1 MHIDLVAD
9 ASVGSAPAGFAAAIQ
24 QAASILDRVLTN
36 AITVNISYGW
46 GEIGGTALQAGGN
59 FAEGGPQQT
68 GGFSYQAVRAALT
81 AASDTGATAAAV
93 ASLPAIGP
101 NGVAAYDLS
110 TAQQRAFG
118 LLPAQAAGLD
128 GEIGFATGWTS
139 NWVGGALHE
148 LTHALGRTS
157 WNGTEV
163 MDLFRYSG
171 AGVRQV
177 AWGAAAYFSV
187 DAGRT
192 ALADFGTASDAGDF
206 KNDALAPQDP
216 FDETISAQALTAVD
230 AELMNAVG
238 FSVTAA
244 PQPVAMAAGAA
255 AHGNDLGLTPAAVG
269 ATHMID
275 ALNLEASYLDLA
287 RAFGLNGAGMQNW
300 LATYQPVEHRVETF
314 DGLDY
319 VASYADLVAAFK
331 GAGSLAVVRAAGA
344 AHQITYGF
352 IEGRTTSFNGLDYIA
367 ANPDLI
373 ASLGADNDAG
383 AYHYITA
390 GAAAGRATAFN
401 GLAYIASHAEL
412 IASLGANEQAG
423 AAQFI
428 TSGYRAGSGTTFD
441 GLTYIASYAD
451 LIRALGAD
459 AERGALHFIQYGH
472 TEGRGTTFDVG
483 AYTASHTYLAGQY
496 ASNAAFLMAYIQHY
510 AATGAGL

>member
-1 MHIDLVAD
+1 MHINLVAD

-24 QAASILDRVLTN
+24 QAATTLEGVLTN

-46 GEIGGTALQAGGN
+46 GEIGGTALPAGAN
-59 FAEGGPQQT
+59 FAEGGPEGS
-68 GGFSYQAVRAALT
+68 GGFGYRAVKAALT

-93 ASLPAIGP
+93 ASLPAAGP
-101 NGVAAYDLS
+101 NGVASYFLAN
-110 TAQQRAFG
+110 AQEKAFG
-118 LLPAQAAGLD
+118 LLPAQAPGLD
-128 GEIGFATGWTS
+128 GEIGFGTGWTS

-157 WNGTEV
+157 DNGAAV

-171 AGVRQV
+171 AGIRQV
-177 AWGAAAYFSV
+177 AWGSAAYFSV
-187 DAGRT
+187 DGGRT
-192 ALADFGTASDAGDF
+192 ALADFGTVSDAGDF
-206 KNDALAPQDP
+206 KNDALAPHDP

-230 AELMNAVG
+230 AELMNAIG

-244 PQPVAMAAGAA
+244 PHAGAA
-255 AHGNDLGLTPAAVG
+255 SPASPHVNDLGLTPAAVG
-269 ATHMID
+269 AAHYID
-275 ALNLEASYLDLA
+275 PLNLEASYVDLA
-287 RAFGLNGAGMQNW
+287 RAFGLNTAGMQNW

-319 VASYADLVAAFK
+319 IASYTDLVAAFR
-331 GAGSLAVVRAAGA
+331 GAGSMAAVRDAGA
-344 AHQITYGF
+344 AHEITYGF

-390 GAAAGRATAFN
+390 GAAAGRGTAFN

-423 AAQFI
+423 TAQFI
-428 TSGYRAGSGTTFD
+428 TSGYRNGLGTTFD
-441 GLTYIASYAD
+441 GLAYIASYGD
-451 LIRALGAD
+451 LMKAFGAD
-459 AERGALHFIQYGH
+459 TERGALHFIQYGH
-472 TEGRGTTFDVG
+472 TEGRSTTFDMG

-496 ASNAAFLMAYIQHY
+496 ASNAAFLTAYIQHY
-510 AATGAGL
+510 AATGTGL